1 MEIDDITIREI
12 PDASI
17 DITVIRTADP
27 QLPSNIGFPVIQM
40 PGCVRARTLK
50 NKQLVTNDERGNLIL
65 CDGNV
70 PTLESMAIDWEGL
83 STVGPIKEDEPELVP
98 PIPKLKGKERKKV
111 KENDGKDDQQGDS
124 NIGNQS
130 FNTPNIDGQFIPNV
144 LPCPPPD
151 NKYPIGALGKYG
163 TARVK
168 GFQVNLA
175 DGTCETLWEPLGKLQ
190 VLDNYSPPPALVAS
204 TFTVALFGASAAL
217 FASPLTKLITK
228 TLKPISKK
236 IIKAVKAKLGKTDK
250 VLSKA
255 ERMKAQREKTMINR
269 MWSSLRK

>member
-1 MEIDDITIREI
+1 MEIKTPVVKELTVKELGNIDVI
-12 PDASI
+12 PPATQIPGTTFGDLPFGFVPIVELPCVVARDKSTGTASEMYSN
-17 DITVIRTADP
+17 DP
-27 QLPSNIGFPVIQM
+27 EG
-40 PGCVRARTLK
+40 TY
-50 NKQLVTNDERGNLIL
+50 TL
-65 CDGNV
+65 CDHKAAVYV
-70 PTLESMAIDWEGL
+70 PYDFYKDLPKQKQPRI
-83 STVGPIKEDEPELVP
+83 VP
-98 PIPKLKGKERKKV
+98 PSGDEGEEV
-111 KENDGKDDQQGDS
+111 KEKDGANNKKS
-124 NIGNQS
+124 NSDVGQ
-130 FNTPNIDGQFIPNV
+130 NINPDNSNNLSLEP

>member
-1 MEIDDITIREI
+1 MEIKTPVVKELTVKELGNIDVI
-12 PDASI
+12 PPATQIPETTFGDLPFGFVPIVELPCVVARDKS
-17 DITVIRTADP
+17 TGTANEMYSTDP
-27 QLPSNIGFPVIQM
+27 EGTYTLCDHKAATYVPYDYYADLP
-40 PGCVRARTLK
+40 
-50 NKQLVTNDERGNLIL
+50 KQKQPRIVTPSGDEREEVEEKDGANDQKSNSDVGQNLGTTNS
-65 CDGNV
+65 DNFN
-70 PTLESMAIDWEGL
+70 LE
-83 STVGPIKEDEPELVP
+83 P
-98 PIPKLKGKERKKV
+98 
-111 KENDGKDDQQGDS
+111 
-124 NIGNQS
+124 
-130 FNTPNIDGQFIPNV
+130 

-217 FASPLTKLITK
+217 FASPLTKLIIK

-250 VLSKA
+250 VLSTA